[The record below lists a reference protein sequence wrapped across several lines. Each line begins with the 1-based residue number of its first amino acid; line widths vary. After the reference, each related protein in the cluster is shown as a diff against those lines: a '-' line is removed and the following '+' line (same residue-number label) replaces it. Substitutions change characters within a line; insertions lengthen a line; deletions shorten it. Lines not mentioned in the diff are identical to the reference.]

1 MNISICLATYRRPD
15 RLRLLLD
22 DLVQQRLVPHQVV
35 VIDNDSGRSGSA
47 PVELALAAG
56 APFHLLY
63 AVEPR
68 KNVAHARNLGI
79 ELATGDWLA
88 FIDDDE
94 RAPVDWLERLSNA
107 AVAYR
112 ADAVQ
117 GPVEPVLPDGVA
129 GWLRRGRFYDWPR
142 MASGT
147 VVPRNRLRLG
157 NLLLKRSS
165 LDPGGHHFDPAYGQ
179 TGGEDG
185 DWLSRLAQAGT
196 RIVWCDEASVLEPV
210 EPSRLSLRWLLMR
223 SLRGGQDFARHALA
237 GRYGPLNATSRILF
251 FCRALLQCLVA
262 LALAVL
268 SLPFGLHRSAH
279 WLSKASANLGKLS
292 AFAGLHYREYA

>member
-15 RLRLLLD
+15 RLRSLLD
-22 DLVQQRLVPHQVV
+22 DLAQQQWLPRQVV
-35 VIDNDSGRSGSA
+35 VIDNDSARSGHVA
-47 PVELALAAG
+47 VEVALAEG
-56 APFHLLY
+56 APFPILY

-68 KNVAHARNLGI
+68 KNVAHARNLSI

-94 RAPVDWLERLSNA
+94 RAPVDWLARLAEA
-107 AVAYR
+107 AIAHR
-112 ADAVQ
+112 ADAVL

-129 GWLRRGRFYDWPR
+129 TWLRRGRFYEWPR
-142 MASGT
+142 MSTGT

-165 LDPGGHHFDPAYGQ
+165 LDPGGHHFDSAYGQ

-196 RIVWCDEASVLEPV
+196 RIVWCDEASVFEPV
-210 EPSRLSLRWLLMR
+210 ERSRLSLRWLLLR

-237 GRYGPLNATSRILF
+237 GRYGPLTAMRRLRF
-251 FCRALLQCLVA
+251 LLRALLQLLAA

-268 SLPFGLHRSAH
+268 SLPLGLHRSAL
-279 WLSKASANLGKLS
+279 WLTKASANLGKLS